1 MEESSWQLEKSTVSP
16 TVQVVPNTQVRPSP
30 QKPLVHTLMME
41 GDTVGMHDRL
51 AELVGATVGLKGTF
65 EVGLKEGEV
74 VVSLKAGV
82 EVVGLGEG
90 EAEGI
95 LMGQEKL
102 GVMVGKDDALQDG
115 MNVVEAEEVGWW
127 EEMHEEGLE
136 VEAGLKDVVGLLVEE
151 DADVILVVRK

>member
-51 AELVGATVGLKGTF
+51 AEGALREGLKVWEATVGLKVDLRVGVLVWATVGLKGTIRG
-65 EVGLKEGEV
+65 GLKEGEV

-90 EAEGI
+90 EAEGF
-95 LMGQEKL
+95 
-102 GVMVGKDDALQDG
+102 
-115 MNVVEAEEVGWW
+115 
-127 EEMHEEGLE
+127 
-136 VEAGLKDVVGLLVEE
+136 
-151 DADVILVVRK
+151 

>member
-1 MEESSWQLEKSTVSP
+1 
-16 TVQVVPNTQVRPSP
+16 
-30 QKPLVHTLMME
+30 
-41 GDTVGMHDRL
+41 VGMHDRL